1 MINNDVLRSVRYM
14 LNVNDTKIAE
24 IIKLADFEV
33 NNADVVNFLKKE
45 DEAGYQDCPDLV
57 MAHF

>member
-33 NNADVVNFLKKE
+33 NNADVVNFLKKKMKPVIRI
-45 DEAGYQDCPDLV
+45 AQIW
-57 MAHF
+57 

>member
-14 LNVNDTKIAE
+14 LNVNDTKITE

-33 NNADVVNFLKKE
+33 DNTDVVNFLKKKMK
-45 DEAGYQDCPDLV
+45 PV
-57 MAHF
+57 IRIVRIW